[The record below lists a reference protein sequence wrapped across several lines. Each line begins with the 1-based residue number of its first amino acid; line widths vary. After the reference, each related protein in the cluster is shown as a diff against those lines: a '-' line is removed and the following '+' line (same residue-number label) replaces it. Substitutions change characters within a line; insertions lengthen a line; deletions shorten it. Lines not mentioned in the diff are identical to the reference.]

1 MTFNNADPQLYS
13 SVTKIIRKP
22 KIQSQLLGV
31 NFAPKSLEQFN
42 NEVIE
47 VGEPPRVSRL
57 ASIITE
63 NYITGLKSVLERN
76 YDENIYLKDEDSLEA
91 MENYRKSTLEATRGN
106 CEDLM
111 RIVLGTTKSLWTE
124 VFLDVF
130 HAKCKSVVTQRLES
144 SIDFIKSV
152 AFPRLERYT
161 RSLESGL
168 N

>member
-1 MTFNNADPQLYS
+1 M
-13 SVTKIIRKP
+13 
-22 KIQSQLLGV
+22 GV

-57 ASIITE
+57 ASIIIE
-63 NYITGLKSVLERN
+63 NYITGLKSLLERN
-76 YDENIYLKDEDSLEA
+76 YDENVYLKDEATLES

-124 VFLDVF
+124 VFLGVF
-130 HAKCKSVVTQRLES
+130 HAKCKSVVTQRLEGIIS
-144 SIDFIKSV
+144 FIQLD
-152 AFPRLERYT
+152 AFPRLERYAN
-161 RSLESGL
+161 RIGSQIELDV
-168 N
+168 